1 MKVYDEHI
9 PEETFGACF
18 DALPQV
24 CVEVL
29 LERDGRL
36 LVARRT
42 NEPARGEWFWPGGR
56 LYKGEELDDAARRIG
71 REELGLDVD
80 VVECVGVYSHFW
92 DTASVAG
99 AESRHTV
106 NVAYRVRQRDPDAA
120 VELDDQH
127 DDCRFVTAEDPHL
140 HEYLSQ
146 YFGELDL

>member
-1 MKVYDEHI
+1 MEVHDERV
-9 PEETFGACF
+9 PEETFGACL

-56 LYKGEELDDAARRIG
+56 LYKGEKLDDAARRIG

-80 VVECVGVYSHFW
+80 VVERVGVYSHFW
-92 DTASVAG
+92 DTSSVAG
-99 AESRHTV
+99 ADSRHTV

-127 DDCRFVTAEDPHL
+127 DDCRFVAIDDPDL
-140 HEYLSQ
+140 HDYCYQ
-146 YFGELDL
+146 YFEDADL